1 MGSSAL
7 TGAEATASAA
17 LALLMLVH
25 RQECYA
31 LVSVICGAP
40 CIKSSKN

>member
-25 RQECYA
+25 NP
-31 LVSVICGAP
+31 GM
-40 CIKSSKN
+40 